1 MEVRVKNKTLP
12 CIHVLTPLQTWTI
25 KLQQM
30 MEQIMILN
38 RDNSRREKHLWMEIK
53 LNHMQ
58 DKTKFFFLQK
68 LHSIPILLYGSESRC
83 LNKPSTFHT
92 KSLGRILSLWIYWPK
107 TIPNQDLFNRC
118 QQEDMTT
125 KIARRR
131 VETGLVIYLKRLGQ
145 HYQKKRF

>member
-1 MEVRVKNKTLP
+1 
-12 CIHVLTPLQTWTI
+12 
-25 KLQQM
+25 M

-118 QQEDMTT
+118 QQEDITT
-125 KIARRR
+125 KNRQKTRWNWLGHLLKETRTTLSEKKVLALFGTPEGKRRTR
-131 VETGLVIYLKRLGQ
+131 SLMVTWGRTMAA
-145 HYQKKRF
+145 

>member
-1 MEVRVKNKTLP
+1 
-12 CIHVLTPLQTWTI
+12 
-25 KLQQM
+25 
-30 MEQIMILN
+30 
-38 RDNSRREKHLWMEIK
+38 MEIK

-58 DKTKFFFLQK
+58 DKTKFFFFTKAAFYTYPFVWIREQVPK
-68 LHSIPILLYGSESRC
+68 QAVDISYKVSRKDPIHR
-83 LNKPSTFHT
+83 
-92 KSLGRILSLWIYWPK
+92 SLGIYWPK
-107 TIPNQDLFNRC
+107 TIPNQDLFNMC